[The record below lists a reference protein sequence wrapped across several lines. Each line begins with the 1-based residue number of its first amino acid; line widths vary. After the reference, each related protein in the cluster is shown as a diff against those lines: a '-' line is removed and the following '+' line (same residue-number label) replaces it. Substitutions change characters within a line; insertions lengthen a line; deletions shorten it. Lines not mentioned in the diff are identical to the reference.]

1 MVCEYLREFRHKSD
15 TKEVNFRVFFV
26 LAGDEKASGVVNLY
40 PSYVYSGNLRPYP
53 QSAKRTVPASIE
65 RPDYADHPEG
75 RSISE
80 EKMRG
85 KQLFTGENWSY
96 EGNVTLERVI
106 F

>member
-1 MVCEYLREFRHKSD
+1 M
-15 TKEVNFRVFFV
+15 
-26 LAGDEKASGVVNLY
+26 NLY

-53 QSAKRTVPASIE
+53 QTPKRAVPANIE

-85 KQLFTGENWSY
+85 ELIDL
-96 EGNVTLERVI
+96 V
-106 F
+106 